1 MRIATYNIQHGRT
14 PAGSV
19 DVDLLAAECASLHA
33 DVLALQEVDRHA
45 TRSGRSDEAA
55 EVAAVAG
62 LACAFAEATSFEPGS
77 AYGNA
82 LLVRGELAGVDVVT
96 LPGEEGDEPRAAL
109 LADASLFGGGRVSV
123 AATHLS
129 VRPRVALRQ
138 LEAVVESL
146 AARPA
151 PRLLL
156 GDLNLRPEA
165 AWPVLEAGGMTVVD
179 APPAFPAHKPDRVI
193 DHVAGV
199 GILFGRPEVVH
210 LRVSD
215 HRALV
220 VEGIEA
226 AGGE

>member
-19 DVDLLAAECASLHA
+19 DVALLAQECATLHA
-33 DVLALQEVDRHA
+33 DVLALQEVDRNA
-45 TRSGRSDEAA
+45 TRSHRADEAA
-55 EVAAVAG
+55 EVAAVTG
-62 LACAFAEATSFEPGS
+62 LTCAFAEATSFEPGA

-82 LLVRGELAGVDVVT
+82 LLVRGELHDVEVVA
-96 LPGEEGDEPRAAL
+96 LPGEEGDEPRALL
-109 LADASLFGGGRVSV
+109 LAEVALYGGERVSV

-129 VRPRVALRQ
+129 VRTRVALRQ
-138 LEAVVESL
+138 LAAATEAL
-146 AARPA
+146 AARPS

-165 AWPVLEAGGMTVVD
+165 AWPVLEGAGLTVVD
-179 APPAFPAHKPDRVI
+179 APPAFPAHRPNRVI
-193 DHVAGV
+193 DHIAVDGLAV
-199 GILFGRPEVVH
+199 GPAETVH

-220 VEGIEA
+220 VDA
-226 AGGE
+226 VVAR

>member
-1 MRIATYNIQHGRT
+1 VRIATYNIQHGRT

-19 DVDLLAAECASLHA
+19 DVGLLATECSSLHA
-33 DVLALQEVDRHA
+33 DVLALQEVDRNA
-45 TRSGRSDEAA
+45 TRSGRVDQAA
-55 EVAAVAG
+55 EVAAAAG
-62 LACAFAEATSFEPGS
+62 LACAFAEATSFEPGA

-82 LLVRGELAGVDVVT
+82 LLVRGELDAVEVLA

-109 LADASLFGGGRVSV
+109 LAEAALFGAGRVSV

-138 LEAVVESL
+138 LEATVEAL
-146 AARPA
+146 AGRPA

-199 GILFGRPEVVH
+199 GLLFGRPEVVH

-220 VEGIEA
+220 VEGID
-226 AGGE
+226 GTHGE